1 MENMERIMR
10 SRVIAR
16 AAAGLATAL
25 VVVASMTPGRASA
38 QVVAGG
44 NTTINSTGAGYLGIL
59 QLKCD
64 CTLRVDTE
72 DRFRSFRF
80 RTDPVVMRIESG
92 SPADGRL
99 RPGDYITHIDGE
111 RLRSTGG
118 AERFAEIRPGQ
129 DVALTIWR
137 DGITSVVRLK
147 ASGVSWDDN
156 RVLGT
161 LAPVGPAPGVRLET
175 WDNGAVGV
183 IAAVPATPSPSVR
196 PGAAVRAAAPG
207 VWATTPEVPQEPAEA
222 PPAPRAPR
230 AARAP
235 SVTPAVPARPATP
248 PPGVWAVV
256 PDGRA
261 NPSGWFGFSFRCT
274 DCGWARRSDDSNPVW
289 ESEEAPELSMISR
302 GGPAERAGLMRGDR
316 LTHIDGYPV
325 TRPEGSRRLGS
336 VKPGQT
342 VRLRVLRD
350 GKPLI
355 RSLTL
360 GERPEARAVAA
371 VAAARPTTSPPRA
384 ARELRYTGKIDD
396 VSVEV
401 WSTAGSSVTRVGD
414 TMVITVG
421 ATVVRLKVDPA
432 K

>member
-1 MENMERIMR
+1 MENMEKIMKSGR
-10 SRVIAR
+10 SALGAIGITA
-16 AAAGLATAL
+16 AL
-25 VVVASMTPGRASA
+25 VVIASLTPGRVAA

-59 QLKCD
+59 QLRCD
-64 CTLRVDTE
+64 CTLRVDAE

-80 RTDPVVMRIESG
+80 RSDPAVMRIESG

-99 RPGDYITHIDGE
+99 RVGDYITHIDGE
-111 RLRSTGG
+111 RLRSVAG
-118 AERFAEIRPGQ
+118 AEKFADIRPGQ

-137 DGITSVVRLK
+137 DGITSIVRLR
-147 ASGVSWDDN
+147 ATGLDWDDN

-161 LAPVGPAPGVRLET
+161 LAPVGPGPGVRMET

-183 IAAVPATPSPSVR
+183 IAAVPAAPRDPERPR
-196 PGAAVRAAAPG
+196 PGVRAA
-207 VWATTPEVPQEPAEA
+207 
-222 PPAPRAPR
+222 R
-230 AARAP
+230 
-235 SVTPAVPARPATP
+235 
-248 PPGVWAVV
+248 PGVWAVTPEVAEAPPTPRSPSASRAPEAPGAPGAPPATPAPSVWAVV
-256 PDGRA
+256 PESRVA
-261 NPSGWFGFSFRCT
+261 PSGWFGFSFRCT
-274 DCGWARRSDDSNPVW
+274 DCGWARRDERSDPVW

-302 GGPAERAGLMRGDR
+302 GGPAERAGLQRGDR
-316 LTHIDGYPV
+316 LTHIDGYPI

-336 VKPGQT
+336 VTPGQT
-342 VRLRVLRD
+342 VRLRVLRN
-350 GKPLI
+350 GQPLI

-360 GERPEARAVAA
+360 GTRPEARAAAA
-371 VAAARPTTSPPRA
+371 VAASRPTTPPPRA

-421 ATVVRLKVDPA
+421 GTVVRLKAEP
-432 K
+432 KTQR